1 MQPLPAIFFFPSS
14 KPPLPD
20 HQPHRVFEMRSNPN
34 RTLPSAAKGRY
45 LKRRTMLRGTG
56 IAMSLPW
63 LSAMEPAVAKI
74 SESSKPKRFVAM
86 TLGLGLVA
94 ENLFPSNSGFDYQ
107 PSRYLETLQNL
118 RDQITVISGSSHPGV
133 TGGHRAEASILTASP
148 MGSSGR
154 AKNTISVDQ
163 LMARYLGDSTRFRSL
178 VLSTSGS
185 TSPCYTENGSMIP
198 PEDRPSRLFNR
209 LFIDDSKREREKQA
223 ARVRQG
229 RSIMDMVGEDA
240 KSLSREL
247 GAGDRDKL
255 DAYFTSVR
263 DLEKRMAEAE
273 QWANRPKPLVNQQ
286 APRDV
291 NDPGDLVG
299 RQKTMCDVIKLA
311 LQTDS
316 TRFISLHIPGAS
328 GSIPIAGVDDS
339 HHSLSHHGR
348 DEEKLDQLALV
359 ETAVINQWGAFLEDL
374 RSVEESETTLLD
386 QTSVLLTSNLGNA
399 SNHDNR
405 NMPVLLSG
413 GGFRHGQ
420 HLAFDKRK
428 NYPLPN
434 LYVSLLQQVGLET
447 DSFASSTGTM
457 TGLRSS

>member
-1 MQPLPAIFFFPSS
+1 
-14 KPPLPD
+14 
-20 HQPHRVFEMRSNPN
+20 
-34 RTLPSAAKGRY
+34 
-45 LKRRTMLRGTG
+45 MLRGTG
-56 IAMSLPW
+56 VAMSLPW
-63 LSAMEPAVAKI
+63 LSAMEPAVAKAELQ
-74 SESSKPKRFVAM
+74 SRPKRFVAM

-94 ENLFPSNSGFDYQ
+94 ENLVPSKSGFRYQ
-107 PSRYLETLQNL
+107 PSRYLAELQNL
-118 RDQITVISGSSHPGV
+118 RDQITVVSGSSHPGV

-163 LMARYLGDSTRFRSL
+163 TMARHLGDATRFRSL

-247 GAGDRDKL
+247 GTGDQDKL

-273 QWANRPKPLVNQQ
+273 QWAKRPKPVVTQR
-286 APRDV
+286 APHDI

-359 ETAVINQWGAFLEDL
+359 ETAIINQWGKFLEDL
-374 RSVEESETTLLD
+374 RSVDESDANLLD

-405 NMPVLLSG
+405 NMPVLLAG

-420 HLAFDKRK
+420 HLAFDQRK

-447 DSFASSTGTM
+447 DNFASSTGTM
-457 TGLRSS
+457 TGLQPS